1 MRLKQKQWNKSNKN
15 NSWSVSVI
23 VNNGNEITGIE
34 IIILKTTVGPLR
46 GNKMY
51 L

>member
-1 MRLKQKQWNKSNKN
+1 MKWNKSNKN
-15 NSWSVSVI
+15 NSWAVD
-23 VNNGNEITGIE
+23 NGTEITGIE
-34 IIILKTTVGPLR
+34 IIILKRNVGPLR